1 VKLAGGC
8 WFTDEEAHFPAWIEN
23 KNQLIDGRLAY
34 QGHKLMPS
42 LEYCRQFRTAVDVG
56 GHVGT
61 FSFYLAKRFERVH
74 SFEPVA
80 RFRECFVRNV
90 EAQNVELH
98 PFALG
103 AAPAMVGMHIVPED
117 TGGTY
122 VSGVGDVQ
130 MVTLDSL
137 GLEDVD
143 YLKIDCEGAEEA
155 VILGGMETIKRC
167 RPVCM
172 VEQKQKIMGRNYGTA
187 GTPAVDRLVELGAR
201 VVREISGDFILV
213 F

>member
-1 VKLAGGC
+1 VKLAGGW

-90 EAQNVELH
+90 EAKNVELH
-98 PFALG
+98 PLALG